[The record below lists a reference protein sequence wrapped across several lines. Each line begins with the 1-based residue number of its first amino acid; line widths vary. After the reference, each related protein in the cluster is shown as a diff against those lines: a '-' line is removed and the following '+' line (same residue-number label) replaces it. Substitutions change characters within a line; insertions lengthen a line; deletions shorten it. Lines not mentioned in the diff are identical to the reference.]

1 MTRNQGR
8 IDVHLHSMSPAYR
21 EAIRSLAAHIRTPDW
36 SPELAVAFLDRHNIG
51 AGILSL
57 SVPGSHLGDD
67 ADARVLA
74 KRINRESAE
83 YVTQRPDRF
92 GALATLPIPDIEGA
106 CEAARH
112 ALDDLKLDGVGL
124 LASYGGRYIG
134 NPEWDPLLAV
144 LNERSAV
151 CFIHPNNH
159 PSVDVVRQGITEGL
173 GNFVAEFVFDTTR
186 AALNILFRDV
196 LDRFPNIRW
205 VLAHSGGT
213 LPYFSWR
220 VAEIAS
226 RQMNVAPWDTQ
237 YPSAFMTRYEGQ
249 VTPQLILD
257 MYKRFWYET
266 ALSAGPQTLGSL
278 LNVADPTHILF
289 GSDWPYCPD
298 DMTED
303 MIAAL
308 AGNSELDAKQL
319 QAIEGD
325 NARLLF
331 PRFMAAAG

>member
-1 MTRNQGR
+1 MTSPKGR

-21 EAIRSLAAHIRTPDW
+21 KAIRGIGSNIRTPDW
-36 SPELAVAFLDRHNIG
+36 SPELALEFLDRHNLS
-51 AGILSL
+51 AGVLSL
-57 SVPGSHLGDD
+57 SVPGSHLGD
-67 ADARVLA
+67 AAEARLLA
-74 KRINRESAE
+74 RRINEESAE
-83 YVTQRPDRF
+83 YVLT
-92 GALATLPIPDIEGA
+92 TLPLPDFEGA
-106 CEAARH
+106 CTEARH

-124 LASYGGRYIG
+124 LASYGGRSIG
-134 NPEWDPLLAV
+134 NPEWDPLLEV
-144 LNERSAV
+144 LNEHGAV

-159 PSVDVVRQGITEGL
+159 PSTDIVRQGVTEGL

-186 AALNILFRDV
+186 AALNIIFCDV

-205 VLAHSGGT
+205 VLAHAGGT

-237 YPSAFMTRYEGQ
+237 YPSPFMTRYEGK
-249 VTPQLILD
+249 VTQELILD

-266 ALSAGPQTLGSL
+266 ALSAGPQAMGSL

-298 DMTED
+298 DMTGD

-308 AGNSELDAKQL
+308 NGNSELGAKQL
-319 QAIEGD
+319 QAIERD
-325 NARLLF
+325 NALLLF
-331 PRFMAAAG
+331 PRFMAAATASSPA